1 MHSARRRS
9 VRMRGRGSRIP
20 GSREMTGSL
29 LPASPRRR
37 LRAIAA
43 LVLIFFLRAA
53 AQTDSGAKAL
63 CAQAGEISRDLTE
76 ISGMKLRHPVPC
88 DFISKAK
95 VNEFLKKRVKEAAS
109 PEDIRAEELTLKKFG
124 LVPPDFDLGSNTVDL
139 LTEQAAAF
147 YDYDRKKLFITETT
161 PSANQEPVLA
171 HELSHALADQNFHLG
186 RYIREGR
193 KNDDGATARLAVM
206 EGQATWLM
214 SEYLARK
221 TGHSLKKS
229 PELAP
234 GMSGFNESDG
244 GQFPVFDSSPLYLRR
259 TLVFP
264 YVEGMLFQN
273 AVVRRDGDAGFAEVF
288 RRAPVSTQQ
297 IAHPEKYFASE
308 TPSTP
313 ALPEVRLPHGYK
325 SLVGGTLGEL
335 DHSVLIEQFAGKEA
349 AAEMAPHWRGCEFEI
364 RENKK
369 QGRAVLLYAAEWDS
383 EDAARRYFAF
393 YRDVLG
399 KKWKSIA
406 IDAES
411 ADSATGVGDDGRFE
425 LRRKGAMVTSV
436 EGLPPEIH

>member
-1 MHSARRRS
+1 MPSAQRS
-9 VRMRGRGSRIP
+9 SIRIRGDSRIP
-20 GSREMTGSL
+20 RPRQVTGAVFSASR
-29 LPASPRRR
+29 RRR
-37 LRAIAA
+37 LCAVAA
-43 LVLIFFLRAA
+43 LVLMFFLRAA

-124 LVPPDFDLGSNTVDL
+124 LVPPDFDLGSDTVDL

-147 YDYDRKKLFITETT
+147 YDKKKLFITDST
-161 PSANQEPVLA
+161 PSATQEPVLA

-221 TGHSLKKS
+221 MGHSLKKT

-234 GMSGFNESDG
+234 AMSGFKESDG
-244 GQFPVFDSSPLYLRR
+244 GQFPVFDNSPLYLRR

-264 YVEGMLFQN
+264 YVAGMLFQN

-308 TPSTP
+308 SPTTP
-313 ALPEVRLPHGYK
+313 ALPEARLPRGYK

-349 AAEMAPHWRGCEFEI
+349 AEEMAPHWRGCAFEI

-369 QGRAVLLYAAEWDS
+369 LRRAVLFYAVEWES

-393 YRDVLG
+393 YKEALG
-399 KKWKSIA
+399 KKWKNIA
-406 IDAES
+406 IATES
-411 ADSATGVGDDGRFE
+411 ADSADGAGDDGRFE
-425 LRRKGAMVTSV
+425 LRRKGAIVTSV
-436 EGLPPEIH
+436 EGLAAAID